1 MKRSEKVENLIR
13 RHMVYSTALGLI
25 PLPVLDVVSVTASQ
39 VKMVQAMCDLYD
51 VDYDEGS
58 TKAILTALTGSTLAR
73 LGASMVKAI
82 PVVGLFI
89 GSVSMAVL
97 SGASTYAIGKVFQKH
112 FDQDGD
118 LKDFDIYAW
127 KKFYEDQLEIGKK
140 EAEKIEKDKDSYED
154 VFSKLEK
161 LAKLKDKGIISPT
174 EYQAKKEELMKE
186 I

>member
-1 MKRSEKVENLIR
+1 MKRSEKVEELIR
-13 RHMVYSTALGLI
+13 KHMVYSTALGLI
-25 PLPVLDVVSVTASQ
+25 PLPVVDVVSVTASQ
-39 VKMVQAMCDLYD
+39 VKMVQTMCDYYD

-97 SGASTYAIGKVFQKH
+97 SGASTYAVGKVFQKH
-112 FDQDGD
+112 FDNEGD
-118 LKDFDIYAW
+118 LKNFDVNVW
-127 KKFYEDQLEIGKK
+127 KKFYEDQFEAGKK
-140 EAEKIEKDKDSYED
+140 EAEKVEKNKDSYED
-154 VFSKLEK
+154 VFSRLEK
-161 LAKLKDKGIISPT
+161 LAKLKDKGIIT
-174 EYQAKKEELMKE
+174 QAEYQAKKDELMKD